1 MIRRSARQGQSEV
14 SMAHNACTYTARV
27 TIKRILGCLCLLV
40 LPAFSQSGD
49 SLRLKNGDRIVF
61 YGDSITDQRLYTV
74 ITETY
79 LVTRYPK
86 MNLTF
91 VHSGWGG
98 DKVSGGGGGPIDER
112 LNRDVLAYKPT
123 VVSIMLGMNDGLY
136 RAETEANDRLYF
148 EGMRHIIDSIKTRA
162 PGVRITLIEPSPYD
176 DITRLPNFP
185 GGYNEV
191 LLSFSKWLANYAA
204 ANGLETADF
213 NRPMTAM
220 LRKANGLA
228 PEDAQK
234 ILPDRVHPGFSGHL
248 VMAEQLIKAWGGR
261 PQVSA
266 VAIRVSGGKATVV
279 SSENAHVSDLANTA
293 NTLEWTELDDSLP
306 LPLAQ
311 WQTMWGSGPVAL
323 VLKSSDFTDAVN
335 QEPLRVSGLKTGVY
349 TVKIDGSP
357 AGTFNDGE
365 LATGVNLAILET
377 PMTEQAKE
385 VYDLTVS
392 HCNIHNERWRTIQV
406 PLANDNLAETAPAM
420 EAADALEAAVIR
432 KRQEA
437 VQPKPHHFEIV
448 AVQ

>member
-1 MIRRSARQGQSEV
+1 LFLFVLSSFAISAFAQ
-14 SMAHNACTYTARV
+14 AA
-27 TIKRILGCLCLLV
+27 
-40 LPAFSQSGD
+40 D
-49 SLRLKNGDRIVF
+49 SLRLKDGDHIVF

-79 LVTRYPK
+79 FVTRYPK
-86 MNLTF
+86 LNFTF

-112 LNRDVLAYKPT
+112 LTRDVLTYKPT

-136 RAETEANDRLYF
+136 KAETEANDRLYF
-148 EGMRHIIDSIKTRA
+148 EGMRHIVDSIKAGA

-176 DITRLPNFP
+176 DVTRLPNFP

-220 LRKANGLA
+220 LRKADELA
-228 PEDAQK
+228 PDEAQK

-261 PQVSA
+261 PEVSA
-266 VAIRVSGGKATVV
+266 VTIRVSGGKATVAAA
-279 SSENAHVSDLANTA
+279 EDAHVSELTNAKNS
-293 NTLEWTELDDSLP
+293 LQWTELEDSLP
-306 LPLAQ
+306 LPVAQ
-311 WQTMWGSGPVAL
+311 WQTTWGSGPVAL
-323 VLKSSDFTDAVN
+323 VLKSSDFTDAIN
-335 QEPLRVSGLKTGVY
+335 RESLRINGLKPGVY
-349 TVKIDGSP
+349 TIKIDGSQV
-357 AGTFNDGE
+357 GTFNDGE
-365 LATGVNLAILET
+365 LSAGVNLALLNT

-406 PLANDNLAETAPAM
+406 PLAKDNLPETAPAM
-420 EAADALEAAVIR
+420 SAADALEAAVIR
-432 KRQEA
+432 KRQEV

>member
-1 MIRRSARQGQSEV
+1 M
-14 SMAHNACTYTARV
+14 T
-27 TIKRILGCLCLLV
+27 KRILGCLCLLV
-40 LPAFSQSGD
+40 IPAFSQPAD
-49 SLRLKNGDRIVF
+49 SLRLKDGDRIVF

-79 LVTRYPK
+79 FVTRYPK

-112 LNRDVLAYKPT
+112 LNRDVLPYKPT

-136 RAETEANDRLYF
+136 QAETEANDRLYF
-148 EGMRHIIDSIKTRA
+148 DGMRHIVDSIKA
-162 PGVRITLIEPSPYD
+162 GSPGVRITLIEPSPYD
-176 DITRLPNFP
+176 DVTRLPNFP

-220 LRKANGLA
+220 LHKADELA
-228 PEDAQK
+228 PQDAQK

-261 PQVSA
+261 PQVA
-266 VAIRVSGGKATVV
+266 GVAIRVSGDKATVT
-279 SSENAHVSDLANTA
+279 SSENAHISGLANA
-293 NTLEWTELDDSLP
+293 AKTLQWTELDDALP
-306 LPLAQ
+306 LPVPQ
-311 WQTMWGSGPVAL
+311 WQTMWDSGPIAL

-335 QEPLRVSGLKTGVY
+335 HEPLRISGLKPGVY

-357 AGTFNDGE
+357 VGTFNDGE
-365 LATGVNLAILET
+365 LAAGVNLAILKT
-377 PMTEQAKE
+377 PMTEQADE
-385 VYDLTVS
+385 VYELTVS
-392 HCNIHNERWRTIQV
+392 HCNIHNQRWRTIQV
-406 PLANDNLAETAPAM
+406 PLAKYDLTESAPAM
-420 EAADALEAAVIR
+420 QAADALEAAVIR
-432 KRQEA
+432 KRREA
-437 VQPKPHHFEIV
+437 VQPKSHHFEIV
-448 AVQ
+448 AVE

>member
-1 MIRRSARQGQSEV
+1 M
-14 SMAHNACTYTARV
+14 M
-27 TIKRILGCLCLLV
+27 KRILGCLCLLV
-40 LPAFSQSGD
+40 VPALSQAVD
-49 SLRLKNGDRIVF
+49 SLRLKDGDRIVF

-79 LVTRYPK
+79 FVTRYPN
-86 MNLTF
+86 MNFTF

-136 RAETEANDRLYF
+136 QAETEATDRTYF
-148 EGMRHIIDSIKTRA
+148 DGMRHIVDSIKAGA

-213 NRPMTAM
+213 NRPMTEM
-220 LRKANGLA
+220 LRRADELDA
-228 PEDAQK
+228 QDAQK

-261 PQVSA
+261 PEVSA
-266 VAIRVSGGKATVV
+266 VAIRVSGGNATVV
-279 SSENAHVSDLANTA
+279 SSEHARVSGLANTA
-293 NTLEWTELDDSLP
+293 NALQWTEVDDALP

-311 WQTMWGSGPVAL
+311 AQTMWGVGPVAL

-335 QEPLRVSGLKTGVY
+335 QQPLRVSGLKPGVY
-349 TVKIDGSP
+349 TVKIDGAP
-357 AGTFNDGE
+357 VGTFNDGE
-365 LATGVNLAILET
+365 LGAGINLAILKT
-377 PMTEQAKE
+377 PMTEQAKQ

-392 HCNIHNERWRTIQV
+392 HCDIHNERWRTIQV
-406 PLANDNLAETAPAM
+406 PLAKDNLAETAPAM
-420 EAADALEAAVIR
+420 QSADALEAAVIR
-432 KRQEA
+432 KRQEI

>member
-1 MIRRSARQGQSEV
+1 M
-14 SMAHNACTYTARV
+14 
-27 TIKRILGCLCLLV
+27 IKRAVGCLCLFAV
-40 LPAFSQSGD
+40 SAFAESAD
-49 SLRLKNGDRIVF
+49 SPHLKEGDRIVF

-79 LVTRYPK
+79 FVTRYPRL
-86 MNLTF
+86 NLAF

-112 LNRDVLAYKPT
+112 LNRDVMPYKPT

-136 RAETEANDRLYF
+136 QAETEANDRLYF
-148 EGMRHIIDSIKTRA
+148 DGMRHIVNSIKTGA

-176 DITRLPNFP
+176 DVTRLPNFP

-204 ANGLETADF
+204 ANGLQPADF

-220 LRKANGLA
+220 LRKADGLA
-228 PEDAQK
+228 PDEAQK

-261 PQVSA
+261 AEVSA
-266 VAIRVSGGKATVV
+266 VMIRVEGGKATVA
-279 SSENAHVSDLANTA
+279 SSQHAHVSDLASTDNA
-293 NTLEWTELDDSLP
+293 VQWTEIEDSLP
-306 LPLAQ
+306 LPVAY

-323 VLKSSDFTDAVN
+323 VLKSSDFNDAVN
-335 QEPLRVSGLKTGVY
+335 HEPLQIDGLKPGVY

-357 AGTFNDGE
+357 VGTFNDGE
-365 LATGVNLAILET
+365 LAAGINLAILNT
-377 PMTEQAKE
+377 PMTQQAKE

-406 PLANDNLAETAPAM
+406 PLAKDNLAQTEPAM
-420 EAADALEAAVIR
+420 AAADALEAAVIR

-437 VQPKPHHFEIV
+437 VQPKPHHFEVI